1 YIIFATHMKQLGELA
16 SIYPNCKVCYF
27 SVGVSNERL
36 AYKVWPAAQHMQR
49 ALAFEANVGI
59 IWQYVLKEGYTDV
72 PHYGLRLAEVMGFP
86 AAVMSEAQRI
96 ADILE
101 KQESRRLEIGYS
113 KFTALRRDY
122 VVAQRLLCLQ
132 QSNLSDS
139 ELKDYLLK
147 LKASYLDG
155 TLV

>member
-36 AYKVWPAAQHMQR
+36 AYK
-49 ALAFEANVGI
+49 
-59 IWQYVLKEGYTDV
+59 
-72 PHYGLRLAEVMGFP
+72 
-86 AAVMSEAQRI
+86 
-96 ADILE
+96 
-101 KQESRRLEIGYS
+101 ESRRLEIGYS